1 MKQTPL
7 MLIFMM
13 GILSSC
19 ASTQICTRSIT
30 TSELEAQA
38 LVKASQKA
46 HGSAA
51 FDQLLDLSVRY
62 EGKWASIGPR
72 FQPVLVDSKFRGR
85 SEERIILSPRI
96 IAQTHT
102 GPGGVKKVLR
112 SPGQIGI
119 AYNGRATDDDVTEQA
134 AALVADA
141 YALFL
146 LGPFYFQQR
155 GTVFAMNGESFVDQ
169 ALCDEVLAIL
179 RPGLG
184 MAEEDRVI
192 LHIDRSSKLLRR
204 VRLTLNGLD
213 STRGAEVDVTFR
225 DFKKIDGVL
234 WPTDFDERIRS
245 PFKLHAHHWNLR
257 GLESNRALS
266 TRDLKLVQ
274 WTRKATKPSAAIT
287 H

>member
-1 MKQTPL
+1 
-7 MLIFMM
+7 MM
-13 GILSSC
+13 GFLSSC

-30 TSELEAQA
+30 TSEPEAQA
-38 LVKASQKA
+38 LVEASQKA
-46 HGSAA
+46 HGGIA
-51 FDQLLDLSVRY
+51 FDRISDLSVRY

-72 FQPVLVDSKFRGR
+72 FQPVLVDSKFRGA
-85 SEERIILSPRI
+85 SEERMIFSPSI
-96 IAQTHT
+96 IAQSHT

-112 SPGQIGI
+112 SPGQIAI
-119 AYNGRATDDDVTEQA
+119 TYNGRTSDDDETEQA

-141 YALFL
+141 YRLFL
-146 LGPFYFQQR
+146 LGPFYFRQS
-155 GTVFAMNGESFVDQ
+155 GTVFALNGESFVDQ
-169 ALCDEVLAIL
+169 ALCDEVLAVL

-184 MAEEDRVI
+184 MAEEDRVV

-257 GLESNRALS
+257 GLDSNRGLS

-274 WTRKATKPSAAIT
+274 WTRKAARPSAPIT
-287 H
+287 P